1 MQREVNYQ
9 VLLEDADQNVIDT
22 NTSVLMELHQREQ
35 VDLDVSHRAVI
46 LHETLPMID
55 NQQLIFTFTLK
66 NINFGA

>member
-55 NQQLIFTFTLK
+55 N
-66 NINFGA
+66 